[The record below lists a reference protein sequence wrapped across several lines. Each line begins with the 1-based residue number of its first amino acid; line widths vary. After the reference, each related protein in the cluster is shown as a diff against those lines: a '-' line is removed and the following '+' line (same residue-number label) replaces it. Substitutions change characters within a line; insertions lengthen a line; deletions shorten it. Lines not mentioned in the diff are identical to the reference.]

1 MVNRFVESTATPVA
15 PIDEVL
21 GGEPDGLFGVDADAL
36 SLRGPAVPTGEQV
49 PIAADGPERRTVEI
63 TSAPD
68 LVVVGLHGGAGTSTL
83 VRLLTEASDGTVL
96 DAGTQW
102 PVFAGWQRPAP
113 TIPVV
118 AVARTH
124 YAGLDEVTR
133 LAGHWTSEALP
144 GGHLIGVVLVDDAP
158 KLATA
163 QQTAARRALRMT
175 PHGWHVPWQETWR
188 LAAPAL
194 PSLPRRVRDI
204 IRDIRRQAE
213 RISTEGA
220 SA

>member
-1 MVNRFVESTATPVA
+1 MVNRFVQATGEAVA
-15 PIDEVL
+15 PVDEAM
-21 GGEPDGLFGVDADAL
+21 GGEPDALFGVDADAL
-36 SLRGPAVPTGEQV
+36 SLRGPAIPTGEQV
-49 PIAADGPERRTVEI
+49 PIAADSPQRPFVEI

-83 VRLLTEASDGTVL
+83 VRLLTEAGDGSVL

-133 LAGHWTSEALP
+133 LAGQWTSEALP
-144 GGHLIGVVLVDDAP
+144 GGQLIGVVLVDDAP

-204 IRDIRRQAE
+204 IRDVRRQAE
-213 RISTEGA
+213 RITEGA